1 MKCNKVA
8 EILIKK
14 LKKQGF
20 IVHRQN
26 SITTN
31 SIYLKLDYGVA
42 RGIRIAD
49 HPGRKKYHYR
59 YNVMKDYKG
68 DKVTYFGNL
77 VSYFYTFEELPELLQ
92 KVKEE
97 KQEILS
103 NIGERNYKLSMEANK
118 TENPVFKRT
127 KLMK

>member
-1 MKCNKVA
+1 MNEEKIA
-8 EILIKK
+8 DFLIEK
-14 LKKQGF
+14 LKKLGF
-20 IVHRQN
+20 VVHKHN
-26 SITTN
+26 AISTN

-42 RGIRIAD
+42 RGIRIGD
-49 HPGRKKYHYR
+49 HPGKQKYHYR